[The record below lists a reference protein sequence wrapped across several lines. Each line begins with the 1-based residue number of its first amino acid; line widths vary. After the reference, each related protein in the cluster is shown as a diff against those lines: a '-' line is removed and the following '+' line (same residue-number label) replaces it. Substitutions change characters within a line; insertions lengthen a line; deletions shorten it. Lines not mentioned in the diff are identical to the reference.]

1 LRIRCLKLHF
11 SDTTGQID
19 VCFCKLKISPCHT
32 QPAENAINY
41 YLNFVNLV
49 RALADKQT
57 IPDLDASTKQLLDEI
72 ALFQQREK
80 AMTVTE
86 LMGLSHIASPAT
98 LHRKFT
104 QLLDLG
110 LVDAV
115 FKDRNRRTKYVVL
128 TANGQ
133 AYFKAIER
141 AFEQAQKSPG

>member
-1 LRIRCLKLHF
+1 MMYAF
-11 SDTTGQID
+11 ASDKTHSKST
-19 VCFCKLKISPCHT
+19 L
-32 QPAENAINY
+32 AWENNINH

-49 RALADKQT
+49 RALADAKS
-57 IPDLDASTKQLLDEI
+57 IPDLDASSKQLLDEI
-72 ALFQQREK
+72 ALFQLREK

-86 LMGLSHIASPAT
+86 LMNLAHIASPAT

-115 FKDRNRRTKYVVL
+115 FKDRNRRTKYVLL
-128 TANGQ
+128 TAEGQ

-141 AFEQAQKSPG
+141 AFEQAQKTTR

>member
-1 LRIRCLKLHF
+1 MLLQVLKN
-11 SDTTGQID
+11 S
-19 VCFCKLKISPCHT
+19 KSNP
-32 QPAENAINY
+32 PAENVINH

-49 RALADKQT
+49 RALADNKT

-72 ALFQQREK
+72 ALFQHREK
-80 AMTVTE
+80 DMTVTE
-86 LMGLSHIASPAT
+86 LMNLAHIASPAT

-104 QLLDLG
+104 QLLNLG

-128 TANGQ
+128 TPNGQ

-141 AFEQAQKSPG
+141 AFEQALKAA

>member
-1 LRIRCLKLHF
+1 L
-11 SDTTGQID
+11 SDTNHQSD
-19 VCFCKLKISPCHT
+19 VCFCKFKDHT
-32 QPAENAINY
+32 RPQPAENAINH

-49 RALADKQT
+49 RALADEQS

-86 LMGLSHIASPAT
+86 LMGLAHIASPAT

-104 QLLDLG
+104 QLLNLG

-141 AFEQAQKSPG
+141 AFEQAQKTPG

>member
-1 LRIRCLKLHF
+1 M
-11 SDTTGQID
+11 SDTKRHSD

-49 RALADKQT
+49 RALADEQT

-104 QLLDLG
+104 QLLNLG

-128 TANGQ
+128 TAAGQ

-141 AFEQAQKSPG
+141 AFEQAQKTPG

>member
-1 LRIRCLKLHF
+1 MYAFASFKNSKSNPL
-11 SDTTGQID
+11 
-19 VCFCKLKISPCHT
+19 
-32 QPAENAINY
+32 AENVINH

-49 RALADKQT
+49 RALAENQT

-72 ALFQQREK
+72 ALFQHREK
-80 AMTVTE
+80 DMTVTE
-86 LMGLSHIASPAT
+86 LMNLAHIASPAT

-104 QLLDLG
+104 QLLNLG

-128 TANGQ
+128 TPNGQ

-141 AFEQAQKSPG
+141 AFEQALKAA

>member
-1 LRIRCLKLHF
+1 MLLQVNKL
-11 SDTTGQID
+11 SNPSN
-19 VCFCKLKISPCHT
+19 LL
-32 QPAENAINY
+32 ENVINY

-49 RALADKQT
+49 RALAEKEA
-57 IPDLDASTKQLLDEI
+57 IPVLDASTKQLLDEI

-86 LMGLSHIASPAT
+86 LMSLAHIASPAT

-115 FKDRNRRTKYVVL
+115 FKDRNRRTKYVLL
-128 TANGQ
+128 TDDGQ
-133 AYFKAIER
+133 AYFKAIDR
-141 AFEQAQKSPG
+141 AFEQAQKSVG

>member
-1 LRIRCLKLHF
+1 MLLQVKNQTPPH
-11 SDTTGQID
+11 S
-19 VCFCKLKISPCHT
+19 
-32 QPAENAINY
+32 AENVINY

-49 RALADKQT
+49 RALADAQT

-86 LMGLSHIASPAT
+86 LMNLAHIASPAT

-104 QLLDLG
+104 HLLNLG

-115 FKDRNRRTKYVVL
+115 FKDRNRRTKYVLL
-128 TANGQ
+128 TADGL
-133 AYFKAIER
+133 AYFKAIEK
-141 AFEQAQKSPG
+141 AFEQAHKTAG

>member
-1 LRIRCLKLHF
+1 MILQVLNSLHRF
-11 SDTTGQID
+11 KTNFRLES
-19 VCFCKLKISPCHT
+19 
-32 QPAENAINY
+32 AINY

-49 RALADKQT
+49 RALAQNST

-86 LMGLSHIASPAT
+86 LMALDHIASPAT

-104 QLLDLG
+104 QLLNLG

-128 TANGQ
+128 TSAGQ
-133 AYFKAIER
+133 AYFAAIGR
-141 AFEQAQKSPG
+141 AFEQAKGTA

>member
-1 LRIRCLKLHF
+1 MKHAFARDTFIKVNF
-11 SDTTGQID
+11 SW
-19 VCFCKLKISPCHT
+19 
-32 QPAENAINY
+32 ENDINY

-49 RALADKQT
+49 RALADQEA
-57 IPDLDASTKQLLDEI
+57 IPDLDASSKQLLDEI
-72 ALFQQREK
+72 ALFQLREK

-86 LMGLSHIASPAT
+86 LMNLAHIASPAT

-115 FKDRNRRTKYVVL
+115 FKDRNRRTKYVLL
-128 TANGQ
+128 TADGQ
-133 AYFKAIER
+133 AYYKAIER